1 MDRETKDKMR
11 GYEYCSKV
19 MFPFLIRLRKH
30 IDIIK
35 QRLADGEKLEDIH
48 EDMRGK
54 LR

>member
-48 EDMRGK
+48 ADMRGK